1 MQGAPHTIATR
12 IRKEHLIGAC
22 CNRRRAWSFIA
33 LAAVAALSACGQAVE
48 PVRNP
53 KTESKSEARTPQLRL
68 GAAQKQFLTI
78 ESVSASEAGN
88 VLALPG
94 RVTFAPKAQSAVGA
108 PVAGR
113 VSALLVRTGERVKA
127 GDPLLRIESADAA
140 AARAA
145 LEQASTRL
153 SGAQTVYERNVTMLE
168 KGVGL
173 ETEKQESEVR
183 MKEAR
188 TEQRRAMQTVALLGP
203 GSGGQVVV
211 RAPASGVVTQI
222 KVTVGAIVSAG
233 GEALL
238 ELGDPSLLQVVA
250 LVAESDASRV
260 VAGQEA
266 EVELPALS
274 ARFPARVEMISP
286 RVEAESRRMQI
297 YLGPTKRVD
306 GLQAGMLAQ
315 VALAAGSDAA
325 IVVPVSAVLIKDGK
339 RRVAYV
345 EEADG
350 NFVARDVV
358 LGRNRDGRV
367 AVLKGLNP
375 GDRVVVRGALLLD
388 TQAELL
394 L

>member
-1 MQGAPHTIATR
+1 LRANQGGDL
-12 IRKEHLIGAC
+12 IRALL
-22 CNRRRAWSFIA
+22 RRAVFFIA
-33 LAAVAALSACGQAVE
+33 LAAVAVLSACDKAVE
-48 PVRNP
+48 PVRNS
-53 KTESKSEARTPQLRL
+53 KAASKSAARAPEVRL

-78 ESVSASEAGN
+78 EAVSASEASN

-94 RVTFAPKAQSAVGA
+94 RVAFASKAQSAVGA

-113 VSALLVRTGERVKA
+113 VSALLVRAGERVKA

-140 AARAA
+140 AARAS
-145 LEQASTRL
+145 LEIANTRL
-153 SGAQTVYERNVTMLE
+153 AGAQTVYQRNVTMLE

-173 ETEKQESEVR
+173 ETERQESEVR
-183 MKEAR
+183 LKEAH
-188 TEQRRAMQTVALLGP
+188 TEHRRAMQTVGLLGP

-211 RAPASGVVTQI
+211 RAPSNGVVTQI
-222 KVTVGAIVSAG
+222 KVAVGATVGAG

-238 ELGDPSLLQVVA
+238 ELGDPTLLQIVA
-250 LVAESDASRV
+250 QVAESEASRV
-260 VAGQEA
+260 APGQEA

-274 ARFPARVEMISP
+274 TRVPARVETISP
-286 RVEAESRRMQI
+286 RVDAESRRMQV
-297 YLGPTKRVD
+297 YLTLAHQVI

-315 VALAAGSDAA
+315 IALRAGSDSA

-339 RRVAYV
+339 RRVVYI
-345 EEADG
+345 EQADG
-350 NFVARDVV
+350 NYVARDVI

-367 AVLKGLNP
+367 AVLNGLSP

>member
-1 MQGAPHTIATR
+1 M
-12 IRKEHLIGAC
+12 
-22 CNRRRAWSFIA
+22 
-33 LAAVAALSACGQAVE
+33 SACDKAVE
-48 PVRNP
+48 PVRNS
-53 KTESKSEARTPQLRL
+53 KAESKSGPGAAQVQLR
-68 GAAQKQFLTI
+68 APQKQFLTI
-78 ESVSASEAGN
+78 ESVSTSPASN
-88 VLALPG
+88 VLTLPG

-145 LEQASTRL
+145 LELASTRVA
-153 SGAQTVYERNVTMLE
+153 GAETVYQRNVTMLE

-173 ETEKQESEVR
+173 EAERQESEVR
-183 MKEAR
+183 LKEAR
-188 TEQRRAMQTVALLGP
+188 TEHRRAAQTVGLLGP

-211 RAPASGVVTQI
+211 RAPSNGVVTQI
-222 KVTVGAIVSAG
+222 KVAVGATVGAG

-238 ELGDPSLLQVVA
+238 ELGDPSLLQIVA
-250 LVAESDASRV
+250 LVAESEASRV
-260 VAGQEA
+260 APGQDA

-274 ARFPARVEMISP
+274 ARIPARVETISP
-286 RVEAESRRMQI
+286 RVDAESRRMQV
-297 YLGPTKRVD
+297 YLAPEKRID

-315 VALAAGSDAA
+315 VSLSAGSESA
-325 IVVPVSAVLIKDGK
+325 IIVPVSAVLIKDGK
-339 RRVAYV
+339 RRVVYI

-350 NFVARDVV
+350 KYVARDVV
-358 LGRNRDGRV
+358 LGRNRDGRI
-367 AVLKGLNP
+367 AVLKGLSP